1 LPLPPMQLDE
11 SANSILL
18 FVLLQIHEPILV
30 LITIYISI
38 VYGLLYACF
47 ELFPIIW
54 SQGYGFNLGESG
66 LIFLGIGLGTTIGA
80 GFVSP
85 FSHCI
90 RRQMMLIVVF
100 MPPFAFL
107 SFVTPLQS

>member
-1 LPLPPMQLDE
+1 MQLDE

-100 MPPFAFL
+100 MPPFAF
-107 SFVTPLQS
+107 P